1 MIQTVEDVHQV
12 FELGSSLSQSGFAV
26 VFPLTQRSDC
36 IMRIQDHSNQQDI
49 LDEVRFMGMMSTASL
64 APKMLAN
71 YSDGRS
77 HGMLSERY
85 EQDLEGWFDK
95 ATPAAQSQSMWT
107 LRVRRLLCGMA
118 KLGIFCI
125 DLKPANIVV
134 KTEVGVLCDVKLIDF
149 GGGLCWEEPE
159 PWHITYVTMLLV
171 FNASMKHSQPII
183 YTQSGPDGPFGFS
196 LRRLLS
202 SDDTRSDVV
211 RILKRPLI
219 TKYWAN
225 LFFSVPMMQYF
236 WHFTSMD

>member
-1 MIQTVEDVHQV
+1 MIQTVQDVHQV
-12 FELGSSLSQSGFAV
+12 FELGSSLTQSGFAM

-49 LDEVRFMGMMSTASL
+49 LNEVRFMDMMSTASL
-64 APKMLAN
+64 A
-71 YSDGRS
+71 
-77 HGMLSERY
+77 
-85 EQDLEGWFDK
+85 
-95 ATPAAQSQSMWT
+95 SMWI

-183 YTQSGPDGPFGFS
+183 YAQSGPDGPFGFS